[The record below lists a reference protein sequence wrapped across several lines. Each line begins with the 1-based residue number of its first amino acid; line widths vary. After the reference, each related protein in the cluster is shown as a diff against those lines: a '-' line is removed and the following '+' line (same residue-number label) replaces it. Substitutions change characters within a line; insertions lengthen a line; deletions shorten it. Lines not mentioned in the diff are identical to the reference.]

1 MELLELFEKKYDA
14 IRVPDFESRYLPF
27 SKLKSYLDKNFS
39 DKSTLGKSFLGDE
52 IYGLKIGNGPI
63 KILVWSQMH
72 GNEST
77 GTRAMLDVLEFLKFN
92 EKWSDSIL
100 KSISLHYIPMLNPD
114 GANAYNRRN
123 GYGVDLNRDF
133 IQESSPEIKILKN
146 YVDVFQPNYL
156 FNLHDQRSIFNV
168 GNTPKTATLAFLAPS
183 ADENRTLT
191 ADRIRSMAVIDSMNK
206 NLQKVMPGHIARFSD
221 EFYPTST
228 GDNFMKLGYPSILFE
243 AGHYPN
249 DYSRNTV
256 RKFNALAILLA
267 LDRIAKKEEASVGDY
282 FSIPENN
289 KQFLDIILR
298 NVTIQSH
305 GVKALT
311 DIGIYYVET
320 LNTESSEVEWMAR
333 VEEVGDLS
341 TYYGHLELDMKGTV
355 YNGKCSV
362 YPLLN
367 EFADFS
373 VGQIHF
379 EEGKY
384 KG

>member
-14 IRVPDFESRYLPF
+14 IRVPNFESRYLPF

-52 IYGLKIGNGPI
+52 IYRLKIGNGPI

-77 GTRAMLDVLEFLKFN
+77 GTRAMLDVLEFLKCN

-100 KSISLHYIPMLNPD
+100 KSISLHCIPMLNPD

-146 YVDVFQPNYL
+146 YVNVFHPNYL

-168 GNTPKTATLAFLAPS
+168 GNTSKTATLAFLAPS
-183 ADENRTLT
+183 ADENRTIT
-191 ADRIRSMAVIDSMNK
+191 SDRIRSMAVIDSMNK
-206 NLQKVMPGHIARFSD
+206 NLQKVLPGHIARFSD

-243 AGHYPN
+243 TGHYPN

-256 RKFNALAILLA
+256 RKFNALAIILA
-267 LDRIAKKEEASVGDY
+267 LDKIAQMEEASVGDY
-282 FSIPENN
+282 FSIPKNN
-289 KQFLDIILR
+289 QQFLDVVLR
-298 NVTIQSH
+298 NVSIQSQ

-320 LNTESSEVEWMAR
+320 LNTERSEIEWIAR

-341 TYYGHLELDMKGTV
+341 NFYGHLDLDMKAAV
-355 YNGKCSV
+355 YKGKCSI
-362 YPLLN
+362 YPLLH

-379 EEGKY
+379 EEGKF